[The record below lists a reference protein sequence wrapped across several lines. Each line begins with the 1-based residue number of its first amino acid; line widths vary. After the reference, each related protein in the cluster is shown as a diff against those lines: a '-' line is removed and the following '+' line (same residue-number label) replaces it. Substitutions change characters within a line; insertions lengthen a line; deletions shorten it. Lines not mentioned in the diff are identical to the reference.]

1 MQGSVGTDDGE
12 CEDRGKVLG
21 SFGLDYGM
29 ADTAVDDA
37 HLSEAPTLE
46 RTARDGFRVASAA
59 LVCASAVLLFAV
71 HVRPW
76 GYVPL
81 IAGVVLAWTVDRL
94 LARHLALIALGQIII
109 STISLKADLS
119 NAGIARF
126 AAALGLAVV
135 VPYVVSRFVFRERV
149 IRFPMRGGWPWTRA
163 QWAYIVVVIV
173 AGYLILPY
181 YFIGSGVYRNWPEV
195 TGANEIGRLFVGV
208 NAVGIW
214 DELFFVATVFA
225 LLQRHFPV
233 WLANLLQAVVFVS
246 FLWELGYR
254 EWGPVLT
261 VPFALIQG
269 WIFSWAK
276 SLPYV
281 ITVHLLFDAVVF
293 GVLVHAHHPEL
304 FNVFITAP

>member
-1 MQGSVGTDDGE
+1 
-12 CEDRGKVLG
+12 
-21 SFGLDYGM
+21 M
-29 ADTAVDDA
+29 ADTAVDHA
-37 HLSEAPTLE
+37 HHIEAPSLSA
-46 RTARDGFRVASAA
+46 TARDGLRVSAAA
-59 LVCASAVLLFAV
+59 LVCGAAVLLFAV

-81 IAGVVLAWTVDRL
+81 LAGVALAWMVDRF
-94 LARHLALIALGQIII
+94 LARDLTLIAVGQIII

-126 AAALGLAVV
+126 AAALGLAVL
-135 VPYVVSRFVFRERV
+135 VPYALSRWVLRDHA

-163 QWAYIVVVIV
+163 QWAYIAVVVV

-181 YFIGSGVYRNWPEV
+181 YFIGSGVYQNWPEV
-195 TGANEIGRLFVGV
+195 TGAQEIGRLFVGV

-214 DELFFVATVFA
+214 DELFFVATVFT
-225 LLQRHFPV
+225 LLLRHFPV
-233 WLANLLQAVVFVS
+233 WLANGLQAIVFVS

-269 WIFSWAK
+269 WIFSWAR

-281 ITVHLLFDAVVF
+281 VTVHLLFDAVVF
-293 GVLVHAHHPEL
+293 GVLVHAHHPDL
-304 FNVFITAP
+304 LDIFVTAP